1 MNPRRQLPLNRG
13 ALAVA
18 KAGLFLLLIISFS
31 LALSTP
37 AEAQGLGSISGVVFE
52 DLNFNQ
58 ILNLHESKLAGWE
71 INLYRENN
79 LIQTQK
85 TDQLGAYSFT
95 GLKPDNYK
103 LELKVPDGWAPVSN
117 KHVLV
122 NLKLGQ
128 DLKIEFAN
136 YQVIRPERGLGPITG
151 MSITNQSVEAL
162 SPTSVKIT
170 WFTNRQAASQVV
182 FSNYSKQDQDLILND
197 NNLGYPLS
205 TSVDFQ
211 TVTFHS
217 TTLTNL
223 KPSTT
228 YYYRLVALPNPKQWR
243 GAIRVFSPELSF
255 TTQPTKQPKK
265 EPKVLPAPLGPT
277 PPAAVPDKIVA
288 GVEFEE
294 TTTPEVMPVEG
305 GSASGGEEE
314 EVIEEEEEA
323 IEEPAVLAATT
334 QEVIRNCA
342 VYIWILLILNIAAL
356 AFTAMRSKDEKRKN
370 LANLWWILAIL
381 VIVPVVLGDA
391 ECWLVIWLIITLI
404 AAVALIFALSK
415 KKDEPQLM

>member
-18 KAGLFLLLIISFS
+18 KAGLFLLLIIGFS

-37 AEAQGLGSISGVVFE
+37 AEAQALGSISGVVFE

-85 TDQLGAYSFT
+85 TDQPGAYSFT

-151 MSITNQSVEAL
+151 MSITNQSVEVL

-170 WFTNRQAASQVV
+170 WFTNRQATSQVV

-211 TVTFHS
+211 AVTFHS

-243 GAIRVFSPELSF
+243 GAVRVFSPELSF
-255 TTQPTKQPKK
+255 TTQPTQQPKE
-265 EPKVLPAPLGPT
+265 EPKVLPAPPGPT

-288 GVEFEE
+288 GVEFVE
-294 TTTPEVMPVEG
+294 TTTPEAME
-305 GSASGGEEE
+305 GEEE
-314 EVIEEEEEA
+314 GEEEMIEEADEEVT
-323 IEEPAVLAATT
+323 EEPAVLAATT
-334 QEVIRNCA
+334 QEVIRNCV

-356 AFTAMRSKDEKRKN
+356 AFAAMRSKDEKSKN

-381 VIVPVVLGDA
+381 VIVPVILGYA

>member
-85 TDQLGAYSFT
+85 TDQPGAYSFT

-122 NLKLGQ
+122 NLQLGQ

-136 YQVIRPERGLGPITG
+136 YQVIRPERGLGPISG
-151 MSITNQSVEAL
+151 MSITNQSVEVL

-217 TTLTNL
+217 TILTNL
-223 KPSTT
+223 KPNTT

-243 GAIRVFSPELSF
+243 GAVRVFSPELSF
-255 TTQPTKQPKK
+255 TTQPTKQPKE

-277 PPAAVPDKIVA
+277 PPAAVPGKIVA
-288 GVEFEE
+288 GVEFIE
-294 TTTPEVMPVEG
+294 TTTPKVI
-305 GSASGGEEE
+305 AEE
-314 EVIEEEEEA
+314 EVAEEIEASETPE
-323 IEEPAVLAATT
+323 VLAATT
-334 QEVIRNCA
+334 QEVIRSCVA
-342 VYIWILLILNIAAL
+342 YIWILLILNIAAL
-356 AFTAMRSKDEKRKN
+356 AFAAMRSKDEKRKN

-381 VIVPVVLGDA
+381 VIVPVILGYA
-391 ECWLVIWLIITLI
+391 ECWLVVWLLITLI
-404 AAVALIFALSK
+404 AVVALIFALSK